1 MSAELIIDQLR
12 ASVGGVDVLQGVDLV
27 VRSGE
32 VHAVMG
38 PNGSGKS
45 TLAHVLLGRPGY
57 TVTGGSVTL
66 DGIDLLA
73 LAPHERAQAGLF
85 GALQYPVE
93 VPGVALIEVL
103 AAALAAAGRSTDGL
117 RGTIESEAL
126 RIGLDVELLDRP
138 LNVDLSGGEKKR
150 NETVQLAALMPKFAV
165 LDEIDSGLDID
176 ALEAVSRR
184 IEAATTEFG
193 LGVLAITHYNR
204 LLTLLRADRVH
215 VFARGQILETGGPEL
230 ATQLEDSGYAA
241 YEEDGEAAA
250 DADAPA
256 APAADSMAD
265 PFADPLA

>member
-1 MSAELIIDQLR
+1 MSAELVIDQLR
-12 ASVGGVDVLQGVDLV
+12 ASVGGVDVLRGVDLV

-57 TVTGGSVTL
+57 TVTGGAVTL
-66 DGIDLLA
+66 DGVDLLA
-73 LAPHERAQAGLF
+73 LPPHERTQAGLF

-93 VPGVALIEVL
+93 VPGVALTEVL
-103 AAALAAAGRSTDGL
+103 AAALSAAGRSTDGL
-117 RGTIESEAL
+117 RDTVESEAR
-126 RIGLDVELLDRP
+126 RIGLDVALLDRA

-150 NETVQLAALMPKFAV
+150 NETVQLAALQPSFAV
-165 LDEIDSGLDID
+165 LDEIDSGLDVD

-184 IEAATTEFG
+184 IEEATNEFG

-204 LLTLLRADRVH
+204 LLTLLRADQVH
-215 VFARGQILETGGPEL
+215 VFARGRILETGGPEL
-230 ATQLEDSGYAA
+230 ATQLEDSGYAS
-241 YEEDGEAAA
+241 YDEPD
-250 DADAPA
+250 DDVSTIPD
-256 APAADSMAD
+256 PMAD